1 MDIHQQIAELAAELA
16 ATRLTKNERASVVR
30 QLHELQRELEIDEAA
45 ALDNGDAV
53 TADRLYEHWIHIEN
67 TLAA

>member
-30 QLHELQRELEIDEAA
+30 QLHELQRQLEIDEAV
-45 ALDNGDAV
+45 ALENGDAV
-53 TADRLYEHWIHIEN
+53 TADALYERWIRIEN
-67 TLAA
+67 ALAA